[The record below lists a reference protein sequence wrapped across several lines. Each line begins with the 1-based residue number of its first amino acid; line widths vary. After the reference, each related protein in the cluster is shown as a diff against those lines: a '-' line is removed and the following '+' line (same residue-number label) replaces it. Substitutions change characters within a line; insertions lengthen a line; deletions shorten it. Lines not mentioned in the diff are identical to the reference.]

1 MDQLDRR
8 LLGIIGVVLL
18 GGLLG
23 ILNSTMAAVATGS
36 LAEAFDASLST
47 VGWASTGFLLAVT
60 ATIPFTTWAVDRYG
74 GKRLWVAGLGLFLAG
89 SLGAGLAWDVGSL
102 IAFRVV
108 QGIGAG
114 VLDPLVLILLAR
126 AAGPRRA
133 GRVMGLMGVVLSLG
147 PVLGPIAGGALLG
160 ALTWRAMFLVSVVVG
175 IVALVLA
182 LRVIPGDRP
191 GGGGSQAG
199 ESGGAGE
206 AGAGGGGAG
215 QGPARL
221 DVLGLAL
228 LGPGFAAVVLGLS
241 QTAEQGAIAAWQA
254 LLPLGA
260 GAVLLIM
267 YAGHALRR
275 RRGPAPLIDLRL
287 FRSRGF
293 SASVTIMGLGGMG
306 LYAGLFALPLYYQQA
321 HGHGVL
327 AAGLLMA
334 PLGLGGSIAMPLAG
348 RLSDRLGA
356 RGLAVGGAVVAVL
369 SLLALT
375 RVGPDTP
382 EVWPAL
388 AALTFGLGSGC
399 YSAPTMGSLYRTL
412 PGPLVAQGSS
422 VLYMLNQLGA
432 ALGVALVT
440 LVVQTASDPVSGLRG
455 VFWLGVAA
463 NVVVLALVPLLP
475 GKARTPEPVR
485 EGSLV

>member
-1 MDQLDRR
+1 MSSNEDGRMDGR
-8 LLGIIGVVLL
+8 LLATIAVVLL
-18 GGLLG
+18 GGMLG
-23 ILNSTMAAVATGS
+23 ILNSTMAAVATES
-36 LAEAFDASLST
+36 LASIFTTSLST

-74 GKRLWVAGLGLFLAG
+74 GKRLWLAGLGVFIAASLA
-89 SLGAGLAWDVGSL
+89 AGLARDVGSL

-108 QGIGAG
+108 QGFGAG
-114 VLDPLVLILLAR
+114 LLDPLVLILLAR

-147 PVLGPIAGGALLG
+147 PVLGPIAGGAILG
-160 ALTWRAMFLVSVVVG
+160 SLSWRAMFLLSVAVG
-175 IVALVLA
+175 AVALVLA
-182 LRVIPGDRP
+182 VRVIPPDPQEGTD
-191 GGGGSQAG
+191 
-199 ESGGAGE
+199 
-206 AGAGGGGAG
+206 
-215 QGPARL
+215 PARL

-241 QTAEQGAIAAWQA
+241 QTAEQGGFGAWQV
-254 LLPLGA
+254 LLPLVA
-260 GAVLLIM
+260 GAALLVA
-267 YAGHALRR
+267 YGGHA
-275 RRGPAPLIDLRL
+275 RRGERPLIDLGL

-293 SASVTIMGLGGMG
+293 TASVTIMGLGGMG

-356 RGLAVGGAVVAVL
+356 RGLATGGAVVALL
-369 SLLALT
+369 SAYGLT
-375 RVGPDTP
+375 LIGPGTP

-388 AALTFGLGSGC
+388 AALAFGLGSGC
-399 YSAPTMGSLYRTL
+399 FSAPTMGSLYRTL
-412 PGPLVAQGSS
+412 PGPMVAQGSS

-432 ALGVALVT
+432 ALGVAVVT
-440 LVVQTASDPVSGLRG
+440 LVVQTAAGTMSGLRG
-455 VFWLGVAA
+455 VFWISFATVAI
-463 NVVVLALVPLLP
+463 VLALIPLLP
-475 GKARTPEPVR
+475 GRAAAQAPAQAEAGRSRMKPHKKGIR
-485 EGSLV
+485 